1 MTYSIYIWSTYFYVC
16 HEMEIYTEFLD
27 LLQIYSFLPSWYLYV
42 FHEKKIFMK
51 FPWPSSLGI
60 ERFLI
65 GHAWDPIPRYEVRSW
80 EDTSCTVWPKWK
92 CFGIKIR
99 FDLPQRP
106 VNGHGGGSSVEKFYL
121 TYIQNLMKNRE
132 KSQFLLSCRHAMVKF
147 HSFID
152 DYV

>member
-1 MTYSIYIWSTYFYVC
+1 MTYSIYIWSTHFYVC

-42 FHEKKIFMK
+42 FYEKKIFMK

-106 VNGHGGGSSVEKFYL
+106 GNGHGGGSSVEKFYV
-121 TYIQNLMKNRE
+121 TYMQNLMKNRE
-132 KSQFLLSCRHAMVKF
+132 KSQSFLSFRHSMVKF